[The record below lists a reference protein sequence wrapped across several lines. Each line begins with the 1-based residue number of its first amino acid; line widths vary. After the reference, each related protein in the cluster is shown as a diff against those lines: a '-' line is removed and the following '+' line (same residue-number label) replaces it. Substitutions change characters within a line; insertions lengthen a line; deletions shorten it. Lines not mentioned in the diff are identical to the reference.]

1 MVHSADLLEQL
12 DKFGVSAFEGEVFR
26 ACRKGLDPIASST
39 RGGRWAARDGSAVL
53 YTSLSEE
60 GALAE
65 LSFHW
70 SQLNPMPSKPAVLHR
85 LRVTAR
91 RSLRLIMA
99 DLNTLGVDEN
109 DFTSLSYRRCQEI
122 GEAVNFLECDG
133 LIVPSARW
141 DCENLV
147 LFTEHHSIEEELSI
161 EESKE
166 VDWLSWAKSN

>member
-1 MVHSADLLEQL
+1 MTFQPLR
-12 DKFGVSAFEGEVFR
+12 GEVFR
-26 ACRKGLDPIASST
+26 ACRKGLEPTAPST
-39 RGGRWAARDGSAVL
+39 RGGRWSARDGSAVL
-53 YTSLSEE
+53 YTSLLGE

-70 SQLNPMPSKPAVLHR
+70 SQLNPVPSKPAILHR

-99 DLNTLGVDEN
+99 DLNVLGVAEN
-109 DFTSLSYRRCQEI
+109 DFTSLSYQRCQEI
-122 GEAVNFLECDG
+122 GEAVGFLECDG
-133 LIVPSARW
+133 LMVPSARW

-147 LFTEHHSIEEELSI
+147 LFTEHHGIEEELSV

-166 VDWLSWAKSN
+166 VDWLSWAKDIGFV